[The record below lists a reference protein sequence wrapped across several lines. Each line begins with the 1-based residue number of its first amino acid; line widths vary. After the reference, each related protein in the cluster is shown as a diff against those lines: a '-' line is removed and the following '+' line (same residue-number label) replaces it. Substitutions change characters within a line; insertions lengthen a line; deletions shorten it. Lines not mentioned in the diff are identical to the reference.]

1 MYTVKNYSEH
11 LAIQVLLKCRYLT
24 KQKLFQK
31 FSQIKPVLRGVIYF
45 ISARDAP
52 IRLSKYI
59 FKLATQKCNP
69 SNNYCFGSTGSPKM
83 KKYYFTFGSQ
93 FFYSVPYVNYYYI

>member
-1 MYTVKNYSEH
+1 MYTVKNYSEQ

-69 SNNYCFGSTGSPKM
+69 SYNYCFGSTGSPKM
-83 KKYYFTFGSQ
+83 KNIILLLVHSFFTV
-93 FFYSVPYVNYYYI
+93 YRT

>member
-69 SNNYCFGSTGSPKM
+69 SHNYCFGSTGSPKM
-83 KKYYFTFGSQ
+83 KNIILLLVHSFFTV
-93 FFYSVPYVNYYYI
+93 YRT